1 VTQDQLPLIMR
12 PLYPT
17 NLGSSLL
24 DGNFSLCTNNSLI
37 TFFFEKNYLITAVA
51 HVGCSMLYQTNLLVM
66 AVKM

>member
-37 TFFFEKNYLITAVA
+37 TFFLKNYLITAVA